1 MKKRSGML
9 PSYLILRIFAS
20 FMMSMLSYLVFEGLF
35 SALLFYGDVRL
46 PTWVVIVFII
56 FVRAGYANLVSDKIM
71 GIRQKL
77 SLTNLVIASL
87 VYGLPFLTVA
97 DRLNLTSLV
106 IPILKW
112 FHGIMISFQLQ
123 NWLIFILDLAFSTLL
138 IDFPRLVLFI
148 LVTNFVQMRNLHSD
162 L

>member
-1 MKKRSGML
+1 ML
-9 PSYLILRIFAS
+9 PSYLILRILAS

-35 SALLFYGDVRL
+35 SAWLFYGDVRL
-46 PTWVVIVFII
+46 PTWIVIVFII
-56 FVRAGYANLVSDKIM
+56 FLRAGYAKLVSDKIM

-87 VYGLPFLTVA
+87 VYGLPFFTIS

-106 IPILKW
+106 IPISNW
-112 FHGIMISFQLQ
+112 FHGIMINFQLQ
-123 NWLIFILDLAFSTLL
+123 NWLIFILDLAFMALL
-138 IDFPRLVLFI
+138 TDFPRLMLFI